1 MLKKLLIPASAVV
14 AAVLLTSSAAFA
26 QACFVVH
33 RSDQGATSVGHSGRW
48 VSIRL
53 AEIMADDPA
62 NGGVGFCPAQHDAAV
77 PAPRGARPPPPPGPP
92 RRQGRPAGAG
102 ARPHRPPP
110 PGQGTD

>member
-26 QACFVVH
+26 QDCFVVH

-62 NGGVGFCPAQHDAAV
+62 NGGFGFCQAQIDAAL
-77 PAPRGARPPPPPGPP
+77 PALRAAGLPTVLATRSDKVLLEGTGADRN
-92 RRQGRPAGAG
+92 GRTADGKG
-102 ARPHRPPP
+102 
-110 PGQGTD
+110 